1 MVTKKIAVIIA
12 RGGSKRIP
20 KKNIKNFLGKPIIEI
35 VIKTIKASKVFDKI
49 IISTDDVRIAKIA
62 EKKGITVPFL
72 RPKSLAND
80 FADTISVMKH
90 AVNNFNPSNS
100 IDNIYC
106 CIYPTSVFM
115 TVQDLVLSSREFKK
129 SKPSFLFAATD
140 FEYPFQ
146 RGFFL
151 SKRNNVQLLNKKYYF
166 KRTQDLKVLY
176 HDTGQFYWGSK
187 KSWKNEKMIFGKKS
201 KAFLISNHRVTEID
215 TLNDWKR
222 AEKLFKTL
230 KK

>member
-1 MVTKKIAVIIA
+1 MVSKKIAVIIA

-20 KKNIKNFLGKPIIEI
+20 KKNIKIFCGKPIIEI
-35 VIKTIKASKVFDKI
+35 VIKTIKASKVFDEI
-49 IISTDDVRIAKIA
+49 IISTDDARIAKIA
-62 EKKGITVPFL
+62 EKKGIKVPFL
-72 RPKSLAND
+72 RPRSLAND
-80 FADTISVMKH
+80 YADTISVMKH
-90 AVNNFNPSNS
+90 AVNNFNPNNS

-115 TVQDLVLSSREFKK
+115 TKQDLVLSSREFKK

-140 FEYPFQ
+140 FEYPF
-146 RGFFL
+146 
-151 SKRNNVQLLNKKYYF
+151 QLLNKKYYF

-187 KSWKNEKMIFGKKS
+187 KSWKNEKMIFGNKS
-201 KAFLISNHRVTEID
+201 KAFLIPNHRVTEID

-230 KK
+230 L

>member
-115 TVQDLVLSSREFKK
+115 TVQDLVLSSREFKNA
-129 SKPSFLFAATD
+129 LF
-140 FEYPFQ
+140 
-146 RGFFL
+146 
-151 SKRNNVQLLNKKYYF
+151 N
-166 KRTQDLKVLY
+166 
-176 HDTGQFYWGSK
+176 
-187 KSWKNEKMIFGKKS
+187 
-201 KAFLISNHRVTEID
+201 
-215 TLNDWKR
+215 
-222 AEKLFKTL
+222 
-230 KK
+230 